1 MSRTSPGT
9 LRKSLAASAA
19 VLALVAAGGANA
31 LPVFGGAQVSTG
43 DSLPVIT
50 TASPTLMTIDVN
62 AARTIIDW
70 NSFNLAPGETVSYA
84 FQFNRTIV
92 LNRVNSGPINIDGQ
106 ILSSQSVGF
115 PLDQPRRAGGN
126 VWFYSPQGVFFGP
139 NARFD
144 GGALLATTAA
154 VNSTQFLNQS
164 FSLDFTGSGN
174 GGPVTVAAGATF
186 VARGHLAFV
195 APVVTTAAGS
205 TFNAGDYGTVAYGG
219 VDSYRINFISIAND
233 DLSFFDFIVPGVA
246 AGSAAP
252 TPLKIAGTTT
262 GANVYL
268 SAISRSQLG
277 SLLIEAPGLLV
288 GQSSFNNYGQ
298 VTITTGRNI
307 TNGQVNEL
315 STAVVG
321 ANTGNVSLGVVNA
334 AGNVNVVLSG
344 AQGAGNLTA
353 DQLRIGQGGLIV
365 ANNVTVGPQGITT
378 GDSNVNLGGLNLD
391 VSGVINVPRIQNRTN
406 FNVFSNLL
414 QFNASANDAGV
425 LPTLRLGTVTS
436 GGIINIVGDT
446 LNATSLT
453 ATSVRA
459 STAGALTV
467 GSASGSTDVL
477 MASSTNM
484 TLGSVSTS
492 GLTRLTFEDLTLTGN
507 VTADSA
513 TLRILTPGQATVGGL
528 GQARGISNAEIQRFR
543 VNTSMS
549 IFGGIDGAFPI
560 TNNLVIDDLDIDPTR
575 IPDLRLF
582 AKTTQ
587 DILIRG
593 LLRPTASGGL
603 LTIGDGAADS
613 IWLPRRILVTGG
625 LGSASGDALA
635 GFTAVRAFNRV
646 EMRAGDDILLGSQR
660 FLDLVDDLPPAEI
673 DIGRGLPLGVAAQG
687 DEIGKLFLVAGNLT
701 LAAKQRIVQQNTGV
715 FGFEGG
721 LYLTGAGVEAT
732 APLLTIGQAQ
742 VADLFGAF
750 DSGDGVLAI
759 GAAGAFSS
767 RIARLEGD
775 TSQGQIRINGCLLGI
790 GCAISTPSSQFRVQ
804 QFRPAAPR
812 AAVDPPVLTP
822 PPPVDDDER
831 EAETVTTGAGNEEIW
846 RKDPQ

>member
-1 MSRTSPGT
+1 MSTTSAGT

-19 VLALVAAGGANA
+19 MLVLAAAGAAHA
-31 LPVFGGAQVSTG
+31 LPTFGSAQVTPG
-43 DSLPVIT
+43 DSQPVIAT
-50 TASPTLMTIDVN
+50 PSPTLMTIDVN

-70 NSFNLAPGETVSYA
+70 TSFNLAPGETVSYA

-126 VWFYSPQGVFFGP
+126 VWFYSPQGVIFGP

-144 GGALLATTAA
+144 GGALLATSAA
-154 VNSTQFLNQS
+154 VNASQFLNQS
-164 FSLDFTGSGN
+164 FSLDFTGSGS

-186 VARGHLAFV
+186 VARGHLAFI

-205 TFNAGDYGTVAYGG
+205 TINAGDYGTVAYGG
-219 VDSYRINFISIAND
+219 VDSYRINFVTIAND
-233 DLSFFDFIVPGVA
+233 DLSFFDFIVPSAA
-246 AGSAAP
+246 AGSAAA
-252 TPLKIAGTTT
+252 TPLRIAGTTT

-268 SAISRSQLG
+268 SAISRSQLN
-277 SLLIEAPGLLV
+277 SLLIDAPGLLV

-307 TNGQVNEL
+307 TSGQVNEL
-315 STAVVG
+315 SSPVVG
-321 ANTGNVSLGVVNA
+321 ALTGDARVGVIDA
-334 AGNVNVVLSG
+334 TGNVNVVLSG

-353 DQLRIGQGGLIV
+353 DRIRAGQAGLIV
-365 ANNVTVGPQGITT
+365 ANNVTVGPQGITAGDT
-378 GDSNVNLGGLNLD
+378 GVNLGGLNLD
-391 VSGVINVPRIQNRTN
+391 VSGTIDAPRIQTRTN
-406 FNVFSNLL
+406 FNVFSNRL
-414 QFNASANDAGV
+414 QFNGSINDPSD

-436 GGIINIVGDT
+436 GNIISISADT
-446 LNATSLT
+446 LNATSMT
-453 ATSVRA
+453 AASVRA

-467 GSASGSTDVL
+467 GSATGSTEVL

-484 TLGSVSTS
+484 TLGSVSTP
-492 GLTRLTFEDLTLTGN
+492 GLTRLTFEDLTLTGS
-507 VTADSA
+507 VTAGSA
-513 TLRILTPGQATVGGL
+513 TLRILTPGQATVGGS
-528 GQARGISNAEIQRFR
+528 GQARGVSNAELQRFR

-549 IFGGIDGAFPI
+549 IFGGIDGAFPV
-560 TNNLVIDDLDIDPTR
+560 TNNLVVEDLDIDPSR

-593 LLRPTASGGL
+593 VLRPTTSGGL

-613 IWLPRRILVTGG
+613 IWLPRRILVTGA

-635 GFTAVRAFNRV
+635 GFTDVRAFNGV
-646 EMRAGDDILLGSQR
+646 EMRAGADILFGSQR
-660 FLDLVDDLPPAEI
+660 FLDLIGDLPAAQI

-701 LAAKQRIVQQNTGV
+701 LAADNRILQQNTGRL
-715 FGFEGG
+715 GLEGG
-721 LYLTGAGVEAT
+721 LYLTGAGIGANE
-732 APLLTIGQAQ
+732 PILTIGRAQ
-742 VADLFGAF
+742 IADLFGAF
-750 DSGDGVLAI
+750 QSGDGVLAI

-790 GCAISTPSSQFRVQ
+790 GCALSTPASQFRIQ
-804 QFRPAAPR
+804 QFRPAA
-812 AAVDPPVLTP
+812 AQGAVDPPVLTP
-822 PPPVDDDER
+822 PPPLDDDER
-831 EAETVTTGAGNEEIW
+831 EAEAVTTGAGNEEIW
-846 RKDPQ
+846 RREPQ